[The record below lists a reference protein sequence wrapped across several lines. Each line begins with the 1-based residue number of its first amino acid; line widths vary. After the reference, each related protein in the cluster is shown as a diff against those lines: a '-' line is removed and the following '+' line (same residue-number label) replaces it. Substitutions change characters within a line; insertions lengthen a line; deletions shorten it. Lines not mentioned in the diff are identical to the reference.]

1 MATLPST
8 DSAARDAVP
17 ELCRIVRL
25 GTVPY
30 REAWDLQV
38 EIADRVRRGLTPD
51 TLLLLEHPHTYTRGR
66 LSPDTH
72 LLLDQSA
79 VASRG
84 AEIVE
89 TDRGGLITYHGPG
102 QLVAYPIMQL
112 RGRGG
117 PHWYVR
123 TLEQVIS
130 DSLVEFG
137 LATSTVTGLTGVW
150 TADGQRKLAAIGV
163 KIAGGVAYH
172 GFAIN
177 VCTDLSRFDAI
188 IPCGIADREVTS
200 LAVELSVAPSPDAV
214 ADTVARRFCDAIG
227 LQPEWDWQGADCNDT
242 R

>member
-8 DSAARDAVP
+8 DPAARDAVP

-102 QLVAYPIMQL
+102 QLVAYPIVRL

-123 TLEQVIS
+123 TLEQIIS
-130 DSLVEFG
+130 NSLVEFG
-137 LATSTVTGLTGVW
+137 LATSAVDGLTGVW
-150 TADGQRKLAAIGV
+150 TADGRRKLAAIGV

-177 VCTDLSRFDAI
+177 VRADLSMFDAI
-188 IPCGIADREVTS
+188 IPCGIADRGVTS
-200 LAVELSVAPSPDAV
+200 VAAELSGRAELLTVDTIADAV
-214 ADTVARRFCDAIG
+214 ARHFCTAFGFKPTPDETG
-227 LQPEWDWQGADCNDT
+227 Q
-242 R
+242 

>member
-8 DSAARDAVP
+8 DPAAQDAVP

-72 LLLDQSA
+72 LLLDQST

-102 QLVAYPIMQL
+102 QLVVYPIVRL
-112 RGRGG
+112 RGAAGRIG
-117 PHWYVR
+117 
-123 TLEQVIS
+123 TC
-130 DSLVEFG
+130 G
-137 LATSTVTGLTGVW
+137 LW
-150 TADGQRKLAAIGV
+150 
-163 KIAGGVAYH
+163 
-172 GFAIN
+172 
-177 VCTDLSRFDAI
+177 SR
-188 IPCGIADREVTS
+188 
-200 LAVELSVAPSPDAV
+200 
-214 ADTVARRFCDAIG
+214 
-227 LQPEWDWQGADCNDT
+227 
-242 R
+242 

>member
-8 DSAARDAVP
+8 DPAARDAVP

-89 TDRGGLITYHGPG
+89 TDRGGLITYHGRVSWLPTPSCG
-102 QLVAYPIMQL
+102 CGAAA
-112 RGRGG
+112 GRIG
-117 PHWYVR
+117 
-123 TLEQVIS
+123 TC
-130 DSLVEFG
+130 G
-137 LATSTVTGLTGVW
+137 LWSRLSAAAWSN
-150 TADGQRKLAAIGV
+150 LAW
-163 KIAGGVAYH
+163 
-172 GFAIN
+172 
-177 VCTDLSRFDAI
+177 L
-188 IPCGIADREVTS
+188 P
-200 LAVELSVAPSPDAV
+200 
-214 ADTVARRFCDAIG
+214 
-227 LQPEWDWQGADCNDT
+227 QPWMA
-242 R
+242 

>member
-8 DSAARDAVP
+8 DPAARDAIP

-79 VASRG
+79 VESRG

-102 QLVAYPIMQL
+102 QLVAYPIVRL

-130 DSLVEFG
+130 NSLVEFG
-137 LATSTVTGLTGVW
+137 LATSTVDGLTGVW
-150 TADGQRKLAAIGV
+150 TADGRRKLAAIGV

-177 VCTDLSRFDAI
+177 VRADLSMFDAI
-188 IPCGIADREVTS
+188 IPCGIADRDVTS
-200 LAVELSVAPSPDAV
+200 VAAELSGRAELLTVDTIADAV
-214 ADTVARRFCDAIG
+214 ARQFCTAFGFKPTPDETG
-227 LQPEWDWQGADCNDT
+227 Q
-242 R
+242 